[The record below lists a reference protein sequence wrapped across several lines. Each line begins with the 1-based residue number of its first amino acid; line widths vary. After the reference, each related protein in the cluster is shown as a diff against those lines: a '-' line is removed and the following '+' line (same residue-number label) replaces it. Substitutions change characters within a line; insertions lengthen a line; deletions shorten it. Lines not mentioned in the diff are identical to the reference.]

1 VSSVAE
7 MAPEPVPLPVAAEP
21 TPEECAK
28 RFPDLYEAATSQDV
42 RPSFKQV
49 VQARG
54 LTKRLDPKDVSAG
67 NWLFPLLRD
76 KFGREHQGFE
86 KDYYCNRAVG
96 GGLLA
101 TDRSLHSI
109 LNTDRPALA
118 QAEMACKVM
127 AREAAIGFVGPKLRP
142 QLEEATDHAYS
153 ALTMVLGAADKVA
166 RDDLGDQ
173 DKDLAIAS
181 AGAEVKAVQ
190 QRIDVLLQRQA
201 RLEYFQGVLG
211 GAVPA
216 FALAAIIGL
225 VATNFWSS
233 ALSPAALTGSIAM
246 GALGAVISV
255 IQRMS
260 NGSLVVDQTVS
271 ALQRR
276 MLGGLRPA
284 VGAVFGAVAYFTLLT
299 GSLATGATASTSRQS
314 FAFFALAG
322 FAAGF
327 SERFATDMLERSGQL
342 LDAASSRSA
351 AKDQP

>member
-1 VSSVAE
+1 VAE
-7 MAPEPVPLPVAAEP
+7 LAPEPVPLTTAFGSGPAQNYAEQ
-21 TPEECAK
+21 
-28 RFPDLYEAATSQDV
+28 FPDLYHAATSGSA

-49 VQARG
+49 VQAWR
-54 LTKRLDPKDVSAG
+54 LTKRADREDALAG
-67 NWLFPLLRD
+67 NWLMPRLRE
-76 KFGREHQGFE
+76 KFGQQHGGVE
-86 KDYYCNRAVG
+86 KEYYCDRAVG

-118 QAEMACKVM
+118 EAEIACKVM
-127 AREAAIGFVGPKLRP
+127 AREAGLGFAGRRLQP

-153 ALTMVLGAADKVA
+153 ALTRVLGAADKVE
-166 RDDLGDQ
+166 RSDVGDQ

-181 AGAEVKAVQ
+181 AAAEVRTVQ
-190 QRIDVLLQRQA
+190 GRIDVLLQRQS
-201 RLEYFQGVLG
+201 RIEYFQGVLC

-216 FALAAIIGL
+216 FALAAGIGII
-225 VATNFWSS
+225 ADHFWRS
-233 ALSPAALTGSIAM
+233 AVSPAALTGSITMA
-246 GALGAVISV
+246 ALGAVISV

-260 NGSLVVDQTVS
+260 TGSLVVDQTVS
-271 ALQRR
+271 ASQRR

-284 VGAVFGAVAYFTLLT
+284 VGAVFGAVAYCTLLT
-299 GSLATGATASTSRQS
+299 GSLATGATTSTGRQS

-342 LDAASSRSA
+342 LGENSNRQIPRD
-351 AKDQP
+351 

>member
-1 VSSVAE
+1 
-7 MAPEPVPLPVAAEP
+7 MAPEPVTLAQAVVAL
-21 TPEECAK
+21 TPQECAE
-28 RFPDLYEAATSQDV
+28 RFPDLYEAATSESV

-49 VQARG
+49 VQAWR
-54 LTKRLDPKDVSAG
+54 LTKRVDRQDALAG
-67 NWLFPLLRD
+67 DWLMPRLRE
-76 KFGREHQGFE
+76 KFGKQHKGVE
-86 KDYYCNRAVG
+86 KDYYCERAVG

-118 QAEMACKVM
+118 EAEIACKVM
-127 AREAAIGFVGPKLRP
+127 AREAAIGFAAPRLRP

-153 ALTMVLGAADKVA
+153 ALTRVLGAADKVA
-166 RDDLGDQ
+166 RDDVGDQ

-181 AGAEVKAVQ
+181 AAAEVKTVQ
-190 QRIDVLLQRQA
+190 QRIDVLLQRQS
-201 RLEYFQGVLG
+201 RIEYFQGVLC

-216 FALAAIIGL
+216 FALAAGIG
-225 VATNFWSS
+225 VIAAHFWRST
-233 ALSPAALTGSIAM
+233 LSPPSLTGSITMA
-246 GALGAVISV
+246 ALGAVISV

-260 NGSLVVDQTVS
+260 TGSLVVDQTVS
-271 ALQRR
+271 ASQRR

-299 GSLATGATASTSRQS
+299 GSLATGGTTSTGRQS

-342 LDAASSRSA
+342 LGTNSRLQTP
-351 AKDQP
+351 KDQP

>member
-1 VSSVAE
+1 
-7 MAPEPVPLPVAAEP
+7 MAPEPVPLVPAVAQL
-21 TPEECAK
+21 TPRECAEQ
-28 RFPDLYEAATSQDV
+28 FPDLYEAATSEAV

-49 VQARG
+49 VQAWR
-54 LTKRLDPKDVSAG
+54 LTKRADPQDVQAG
-67 NWLFPLLRD
+67 DWLMPRLRE
-76 KFGREHQGFE
+76 KFGREHQGIE
-86 KDYYCNRAVG
+86 KDYYCDRAVG

-109 LNTDRPALA
+109 LNTDRPVLA
-118 QAEMACKVM
+118 QAEIACKVM
-127 AREAAIGFVGPKLRP
+127 AREAAIGFVGPRLRP

-153 ALTMVLGAADKVA
+153 ALTRVLGAADKVA
-166 RDDLGDQ
+166 RDDFGDQ

-181 AGAEVKAVQ
+181 AATEVKAVQ
-190 QRIDVLLQRQA
+190 QRIDVLLQRQS

-211 GAVPA
+211 GAIPA
-216 FALAAIIGL
+216 FALAAVIGFI
-225 VATNFWSS
+225 ATNFWSR
-233 ALSPAALTGSIAM
+233 ALSPAALTGSITMA
-246 GALGAVISV
+246 ALGAVISV

-260 NGSLVVDQTVS
+260 TGSLVVDQTVT
-271 ALQRR
+271 AWQRR

-299 GSLATGATASTSRQS
+299 GSLATGATTSTGRQS

-342 LDAASSRSA
+342 LGANSSRPA
-351 AKDQP
+351 IKDQP

>member
-1 VSSVAE
+1 
-7 MAPEPVPLPVAAEP
+7 MAPEPVPLAPAVAAL
-21 TPEECAK
+21 TAKECAE
-28 RFPDLYEAATSQDV
+28 RYPDLYVAATSESVQ
-42 RPSFKQV
+42 PSFKQV
-49 VQARG
+49 VQAWR
-54 LTKRLDPKDVSAG
+54 LTKRGDLEDARAG
-67 NWLFPLLRD
+67 DWLMPRLRD
-76 KFGREHQGFE
+76 KFASRHMGYE
-86 KDYYCNRAVG
+86 KDYYCDRAVA

-109 LNTDRPALA
+109 LNTDRPALSE
-118 QAEMACKVM
+118 AEIACKVM
-127 AREAAIGFVGPKLRP
+127 AREAASGFADQRLRP

-153 ALTMVLGAADKVA
+153 ALTRVLGAADKVA
-166 RDDLGDQ
+166 RDDVGDQ

-181 AGAEVKAVQ
+181 AAAEVKTMQ

-201 RLEYFQGVLG
+201 RIEYFQGVLF

-216 FALAAIIGL
+216 LALAAGVGVI
-225 VATNFWSS
+225 AAHFWRS
-233 ALSPAALTGSIAM
+233 ALSASSLTGSVTMA
-246 GALGAVISV
+246 ALGAIISV

-260 NGSLVVDQTVS
+260 TGSLVVDQTVS
-271 ALQRR
+271 ASQRR

-299 GSLATGATASTSRQS
+299 GSLATGAKTSTGPQS

-342 LDAASSRSA
+342 LG
-351 AKDQP
+351 AKPNRQTPTDQP

>member
-1 VSSVAE
+1 
-7 MAPEPVPLPVAAEP
+7 MAPEPVPLVPAAAEVSP
-21 TPEECAK
+21 QECAE
-28 RFPDLYEAATSQDV
+28 RFPDLYEAATSESV

-49 VQARG
+49 VQAWR
-54 LTKRLDPKDVSAG
+54 LTKHADPQDAAAGDWLMSRLR
-67 NWLFPLLRD
+67 N
-76 KFGREHQGFE
+76 KFGREHQGIE
-86 KDYYCNRAVG
+86 KDYYCDRAVA

-118 QAEMACKVM
+118 QAEIACKVM
-127 AREAAIGFVGPKLRP
+127 AREAAIGFVGSRLRP

-153 ALTMVLGAADKVA
+153 ALTRVLGAADKVA
-166 RDDLGDQ
+166 REDLGDQ

-181 AGAEVKAVQ
+181 ATTEVKAVQ
-190 QRIDVLLQRQA
+190 QRIDVLLQRQS
-201 RLEYFQGVLG
+201 RIEYFQGVLS

-216 FALAAIIGL
+216 FALAAAIGV
-225 VATNFWSS
+225 VADHFWRSS
-233 ALSPAALTGSIAM
+233 LSPAALTGSITMA
-246 GALGAVISV
+246 ALGAVISV

-260 NGSLVVDQTVS
+260 TGSLVVDQTVS
-271 ALQRR
+271 AAQRR

-299 GSLATGATASTSRQS
+299 GSLATGATTSTSRQS

-342 LDAASSRSA
+342 LGANSSRQA
-351 AKDQP
+351 PKDQP

>member
-1 VSSVAE
+1 VAE
-7 MAPEPVPLPVAAEP
+7 TAPEPVPIAPAVGPA
-21 TPEECAK
+21 TPEECAAL
-28 RFPDLYEAATSQDV
+28 FPDLYLAATSESV

-49 VQARG
+49 VQAWR
-54 LTKRLDPKDVSAG
+54 LTKREDREDALAG
-67 NWLFPLLRD
+67 DWLMPRLRD
-76 KFGREHQGFE
+76 KFASQHNGIE
-86 KDYYCNRAVG
+86 KDYYCDRAVG

-118 QAEMACKVM
+118 AAEISCKVM
-127 AREAAIGFVGPKLRP
+127 AREAMTGFAGDRLLP

-153 ALTMVLGAADKVA
+153 ALTRVLGAADKVA
-166 RDDLGDQ
+166 RDDVGDQ

-181 AGAEVKAVQ
+181 AAAEVKTMQ
-190 QRIDVLLQRQA
+190 ERIDVLLQRQS
-201 RLEYFQGVLG
+201 RIEYFQGVLC

-216 FALAAIIGL
+216 LALAAGVGVL
-225 VATNFWSS
+225 ATHFWRS
-233 ALSPAALTGSIAM
+233 ALSPSALTGSITMA
-246 GALGAVISV
+246 ALGAVISV

-260 NGSLVVDQTVS
+260 TGSLVVDQTVS
-271 ALQRR
+271 ASQRR

-299 GSLATGATASTSRQS
+299 GSLATGATKSAGPQS

-342 LDAASSRSA
+342 LGGKSIRQAP
-351 AKDQP
+351 KDQP